1 MLPDKDGGGGDSGII
16 VLFSSRLLSGDALSL
31 GKEKYARISY
41 DFKVNHT
48 NF

>member
-1 MLPDKDGGGGDSGII
+1 MGGGGDSGIT
-16 VLFSSRLLSGDALSL
+16 VLFSSRLLSEDALSL